1 MNLRVLGCSG
11 GIGADLRTTSLL
23 IDDDILIDAGSGVGD
38 LTLEELENIKHIFL
52 THTHMDHFIFLP
64 LMVDS
69 IFGSI
74 KEPVIVHGQPKTIEA
89 LKTHIFNWTIWPD
102 FSKLPTV
109 ENPVMAF
116 ETMLP
121 GATMTLNGR
130 TLEMIQVNH
139 IVPGVGY
146 RVECD
151 SGSFAFTGDTTNHDN
166 FWEVMNRYDT
176 LDLLICEVAFPN
188 ALEDLAKRAGH
199 YSPQLLALD
208 LVKLRHY
215 PDIYISHTKP
225 GKEDVIVSECRE
237 AVPTRTI
244 HRLFGGT
251 QFTL

>member
-38 LTLEELENIKHIFL
+38 LTLEELEKIKHIFL
-52 THTHMDHFIFLP
+52 THTHMDHFTFLP

-69 IFGSI
+69 IFSSI
-74 KEPVIVHGQPKTIEA
+74 TEPVIVHGQPKTIEA

-102 FSKLPTV
+102 FSKLPTE

-116 ETMLP
+116 ETMTP
-121 GATMTLNGR
+121 GTTMQMGDR
-130 TLEMIQVNH
+130 TIEMIEVNH

-146 RVECD
+146 RVECTT
-151 SGSFAFTGDTTNHDN
+151 GCFAFTGDTTNHDN
-166 FWEVMNRYDT
+166 FWEVLNRYEN

-199 YSPQLLALD
+199 YSPDLLALD
-208 LVKLRHY
+208 LVKLRHQ
-215 PDIYISHTKP
+215 PDIHISHTKP
-225 GKEDVIVSECRE
+225 GKEDTIVNECRI
-237 AVPTRTI
+237 AIPDRNI
-244 HRLFGGT
+244 YRLNGGK

>member
-38 LTLEELENIKHIFL
+38 LTLDELEKIKHIFL
-52 THTHMDHFIFLP
+52 THTHMDHFTFLP

-69 IFGSI
+69 IFSSI

-102 FSKLPTV
+102 FSKLPTE

-116 ETMLP
+116 EIMMPGTTMNL
-121 GATMTLNGR
+121 GHR
-130 TLEMIQVNH
+130 TLEMIEVNH

-166 FWEVMNRYDT
+166 FWEVLNRYDS

-188 ALEDLAKRAGH
+188 VLEDLAKRAGH
-199 YSPQLLALD
+199 YSPELLALD
-208 LVKLRHY
+208 LVKLRHQ

-225 GKEDVIVSECRE
+225 GKEDTIVDECRT
-237 AVPTRTI
+237 AIPKRKI

>member
-38 LTLEELENIKHIFL
+38 LTLDELEKIKHIFL
-52 THTHMDHFIFLP
+52 THTHMDHFTFLP

-69 IFGSI
+69 IFSTI
-74 KEPVIVHGQPKTIEA
+74 TEPVIVHGQPKTIEA

-102 FSKLPTV
+102 FSKLPTE

-121 GATMTLNGR
+121 GTFMQLGGR
-130 TLEMIQVNH
+130 TLEMIEVNH

-166 FWEVMNRYDT
+166 FWEVLNRYQS

-188 ALEDLAKRAGH
+188 VLEDLAKRAGH
-199 YSPQLLALD
+199 YSPDLLALD
-208 LVKLRHY
+208 LVKLQHQ

-225 GKEDVIVSECRE
+225 GKEDTIVDECRAAIPE
-237 AVPTRTI
+237 RKI

>member
-38 LTLEELENIKHIFL
+38 LSLEELEKIKHIFL
-52 THTHMDHFIFLP
+52 THTHMDHFTFLP

-74 KEPVIVHGQPKTIEA
+74 TEPVIVHGQPKTIEA

-102 FSKLPTV
+102 FSKLPT
-109 ENPVMAF
+109 EDNPVMAF
-116 ETMLP
+116 ETMMP
-121 GATMTLNGR
+121 GSTMQMGNR
-130 TLEMIQVNH
+130 SIEMIEVNH

-146 RVECD
+146 RVECAT
-151 SGSFAFTGDTTNHDN
+151 GCFAFTGDTTNHDN
-166 FWEVMNRYDT
+166 FWEVLNRYES

-188 ALEDLAKRAGH
+188 ELEDLAKRAGH
-199 YSPQLLALD
+199 YSPHLLAQD
-208 LVKLRHY
+208 LVKLKHQ

-225 GKEDVIVSECRE
+225 GKEDTIVDECR
-237 AVPTRTI
+237 AVIPERNI
-244 HRLFGGT
+244 QRLNGGKR
-251 QFTL
+251 FSF

>member
-23 IDDDILIDAGSGVGD
+23 VDDDILIDAGSGVGD
-38 LTLEELENIKHIFL
+38 LTLEELEKIKHVFL
-52 THTHMDHFIFLP
+52 THTHMDHFTFLP

-69 IFGSI
+69 IFSSI

-102 FSKLPTV
+102 FSKLPTE

-116 ETMLP
+116 ETMMP
-121 GATMTLNGR
+121 GASMNFGDR
-130 TLEMIQVNH
+130 TLEMIEVNH

-146 RVECD
+146 RVECA

-166 FWEVMNRYDT
+166 FWEVLNGHDA

-188 ALEDLAKRAGH
+188 VLEDLAKRAGH
-199 YSPQLLALD
+199 YSPELLALD
-208 LVKLRHY
+208 LVKLRHQ

-225 GKEDVIVSECRE
+225 GKEDTIVDECRAAIPE
-237 AVPTRTI
+237 RKI

>member
-38 LTLEELENIKHIFL
+38 LSLDELMKIKHIFL
-52 THTHMDHFIFLP
+52 THTHMDHFTFLP

-74 KEPVIVHGQPKTIEA
+74 KEPIIVHGQPKTIEA

-102 FSKLPTV
+102 FSKLPS
-109 ENPVMAF
+109 EDNPVMAF

-121 GATMTLNGR
+121 GTTMQMGDR
-130 TLEMIQVNH
+130 TIEMIEVNH

-146 RVECD
+146 SVECA
-151 SGSFAFTGDTTNHDN
+151 SGCFAFTGDTTNHDN
-166 FWEVMNRYDT
+166 FWDVLNRHER

-188 ALEDLAKRAGH
+188 ELEDLAKRAGH

-208 LVKLRHY
+208 LVKLRHQ

-225 GKEDVIVSECRE
+225 GKEDLIVGECRD
-237 AVPTRTI
+237 AVPGRNI
-244 HRLFGGT
+244 QRLFGGKR
-251 QFTL
+251 FTL